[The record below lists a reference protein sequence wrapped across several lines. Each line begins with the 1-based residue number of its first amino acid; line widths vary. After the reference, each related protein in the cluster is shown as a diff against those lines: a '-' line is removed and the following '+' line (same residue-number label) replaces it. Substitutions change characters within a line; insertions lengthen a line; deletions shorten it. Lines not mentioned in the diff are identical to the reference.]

1 MILNLI
7 SLCLLSCYTSISEQK
22 SKVLN
27 DELVKIAEEVAISKK
42 DVIDKKTKET
52 LDLASIKPEMQTTLF
67 ESIIFF

>member
-1 MILNLI
+1 MIFNLI

-42 DVIDKKTKET
+42 DVIDKKNQRNIGFGEK
-52 LDLASIKPEMQTTLF
+52 SSFLF
-67 ESIIFF
+67 